1 MTEIEPDEAI
11 ALAEAAGDGGERQ
24 RRAAVVSL
32 RDFSEP
38 RTLSAD
44 RIAHIRGSLGS
55 RLQSITNALAGPLR
69 GHPTIA
75 LGEVAEM
82 NAHGLFDGYV
92 RPFLV
97 YGFECGG
104 GLGWIVWSPGAAR
117 RAVDRVLSG
126 EPGETDE
133 GANPILT
140 RTERRVVGS
149 LMFEITSRI
158 GEALGIETGS
168 GEVWQEAE
176 ELTTLEDLGPDA
188 DSRRLLVH
196 LTAQLDGDD
205 GSTDLRLYLPG
216 IADPEIDAEEDDDGS
231 APPHLESVDLDLSAH
246 LGSTYVPLSELLELE
261 VGDVIP
267 LDARVGALVE
277 VEIEETICAR
287 ARFGAKDGL
296 MSILI
301 EEAISMPLGDTESGD

>member
-11 ALAEAAGDGGERQ
+11 ALAEAAGVDGRAQ

-69 GHPTIA
+69 GHPTLAI
-75 LGEVAEM
+75 GEVAEM
-82 NAHGLFDGYV
+82 NAHGLFDGFV

-104 GLGWIVWSPGAAR
+104 GLGWIVWSPVAAR

-126 EPGETDE
+126 EPRDPDE
-133 GANPILT
+133 STNPILT

-149 LMFEITSRI
+149 LLSEITSRI
-158 GEALGIETGS
+158 GDALGIETGA

-176 ELTTLEDLGPDA
+176 ELTTLEDLGPDS

-205 GSTDLRLYLPG
+205 ESTDVRLYLPG
-216 IADPEIDAEEDDDGS
+216 IADPEGDEEEEDGGA
-231 APPHLESVDLDLSAH
+231 APPHLEAVDLELSAH
-246 LGSTYVPLSELLELE
+246 LGSTWVPLSELLELE

-301 EEAISMPLGDTESGD
+301 QEAISVPLADTETGE

>member
-11 ALAEAAGDGGERQ
+11 ALAEAAGVSGEA
-24 RRAAVVSL
+24 RRRPAVVSL

-44 RIAHIRGSLGS
+44 RIGHMRGSLSS

-69 GHPTIA
+69 GHPTLT
-75 LGEVAEM
+75 LGEIAEM
-82 NAHGLFDGYV
+82 NAYGLFDGFI

-97 YGFECGG
+97 YGFECDG
-104 GLGWIVWSPGAAR
+104 GLGWIVWSPTAAR
-117 RAVDRVLSG
+117 HAVDRVLSG
-126 EPGETDE
+126 RSDDAEDDSQK
-133 GANPILT
+133 ILT
-140 RTERRVVGS
+140 RTERTVVGS
-149 LMFEITSRI
+149 LLNEVTTRI
-158 GEALGIETGS
+158 GEALGIETGA
-168 GEVWQEAE
+168 GDVWQEGE

-188 DSRRLLVH
+188 DSRRLFVH
-196 LTAQLDGDD
+196 LGVQLDGADE
-205 GSTDLRLYLPG
+205 STDLRIYLPG
-216 IADPEIDAEEDDDGS
+216 IADPESDESDGDS
-231 APPHLESVDLDLSAH
+231 HGAPPHLEAVDLDLSAH
-246 LGSTYVPLSELLELE
+246 LGSTYVPLSELLGLE

-296 MSILI
+296 LAILI
-301 EEAISMPLGDTESGD
+301 EEALSVPLTDAETRE